1 MYDHLEKGEYYIF
14 AEVDWIEQ
22 VDLNDYSLSAYGVS
36 HAYFIRDDKNVF
48 NCSSNLLLAVLFS

>member
-48 NCSSNLLLAVLFS
+48 KRSEILQ